1 MIHLLINSVC
11 STGSLLHSLL
21 PKKNLHLAQ
30 QPTIRVAL
38 HFAVVCHALN
48 KAISR
53 SFQHRF
59 HHLMHEHFIF
69 MNDHDFSFFLIQMFI
84 CMYHIKASTTSHK
97 TKFSTVSNNSRRKK
111 IYMHL
116 HLESTAAC
124 IRRSARCSP
133 RPETMSGIGRPSV
146 LPCGTNR

>member
-1 MIHLLINSVC
+1 MIHLLINSIYG
-11 STGSLLHSLL
+11 TGSLLHSLL

-30 QPTIRVAL
+30 QPAVRVAL
-38 HFAVVCHALN
+38 HFAMVCHALN

-53 SFQHRF
+53 SFQHQF

-111 IYMHL
+111 NICIFIWKARQHAYVVVR
-116 HLESTAAC
+116 AAVRDLKQC
-124 IRRSARCSP
+124 L
-133 RPETMSGIGRPSV
+133 G
-146 LPCGTNR
+146 